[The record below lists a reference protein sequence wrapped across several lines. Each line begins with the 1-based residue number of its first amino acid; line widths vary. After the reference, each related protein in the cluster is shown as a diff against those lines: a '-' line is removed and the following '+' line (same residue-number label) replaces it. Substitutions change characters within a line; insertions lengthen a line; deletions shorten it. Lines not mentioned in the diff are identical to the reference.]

1 MKLILNTPRPRNPIV
16 LPSRQRH
23 AGRHQRQGMQRQQ
36 GRRELRAELNRLP
49 MST

>member
-1 MKLILNTPRPRNPIV
+1 MKLILKSPKPRNPFT

-23 AGRHQRQGMQRQQ
+23 AGRHQPRAMQRQQ
-36 GRRELRAELNRLP
+36 GRRELRAELYRLP